1 METLEILRLVV
12 ELLAGVVL
20 FVLSRKT
27 IRYKNIIVK
36 IIEAAKDLRVTEQEF
51 DDIIN
56 EIRREIYG

>member
-56 EIRREIYG
+56 EIRHEIYG